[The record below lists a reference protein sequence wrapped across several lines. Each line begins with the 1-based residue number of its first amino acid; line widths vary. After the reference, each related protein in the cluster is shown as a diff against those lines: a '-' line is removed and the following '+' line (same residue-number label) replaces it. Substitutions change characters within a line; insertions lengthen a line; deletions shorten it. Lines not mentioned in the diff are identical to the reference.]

1 MNLANWKR
9 RYLRAADT
17 FADLPSSAQAALLRG
32 AAVVLIC
39 IAVVGSGCI
48 SMVMAQDG
56 IRPTTP
62 FEIQEADRIEAS
74 EVKADGL
81 QTQIEALRS
90 EGRRVADET
99 ATWKTLYS
107 TSIEEARERLNRD
120 EGIGMGAFFV
130 IGVLQS
136 IGLVRKFEAE
146 EVKLKRAKQD

>member
-1 MNLANWKR
+1 MQLATWKA
-9 RYLRAADT
+9 RYRALAVT
-17 FADLPSSAQAALLRG
+17 FATLPASVQATLLRG

-39 IAVVGSGCI
+39 IAVVGTGCI
-48 SMVMAQDG
+48 SLVMAQDG
-56 IRPTTP
+56 IKPTTP

-81 QTQIEALRS
+81 QNQIEALRS
-90 EGRRVADET
+90 EGRRAADET

-107 TSIEEARERLNRD
+107 ASIEEARERLNRD
-120 EGIGMGAFFV
+120 EGIGIGAFFV

-146 EVKLKRAKQD
+146 EGKLKHSKQD